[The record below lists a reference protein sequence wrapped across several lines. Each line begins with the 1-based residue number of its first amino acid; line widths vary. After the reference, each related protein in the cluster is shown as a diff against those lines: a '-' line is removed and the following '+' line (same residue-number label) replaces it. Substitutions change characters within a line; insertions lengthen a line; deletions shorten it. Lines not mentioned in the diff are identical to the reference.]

1 MYGLDTELA
10 THIELGS
17 LYILPFDPFQILLGK
32 KVTKDPCID
41 KFVSVIG
48 EAKKSNKFIV
58 PTSHYPLAC
67 SGTSKNCK
75 NDRKDLQTYWNAMFD
90 AGVSL
95 YIGAH
100 YHTYQR
106 AYPYLKDNTFSIQ
119 TGNYRSNEDYII
131 SVVEGVAGNDKD
143 IVESIQTIE

>member
-1 MYGLDTELA
+1 MYNLDTELA
-10 THIELGS
+10 THIELGP

-41 KFVSVIG
+41 KFLSVMG
-48 EAKKSNKFIV
+48 EAKKSNKFIL

-75 NDRKDLQTYWNAMFD
+75 NDRKDMSTYWNAMFD

-106 AYPYLKDNTFSIQ
+106 AYPYLKDNTFSLQ
-119 TGNYRSNEDYII
+119 AANYRSNEDYII
-131 SVVEGVAGNDKD
+131 S
-143 IVESIQTIE
+143 IV